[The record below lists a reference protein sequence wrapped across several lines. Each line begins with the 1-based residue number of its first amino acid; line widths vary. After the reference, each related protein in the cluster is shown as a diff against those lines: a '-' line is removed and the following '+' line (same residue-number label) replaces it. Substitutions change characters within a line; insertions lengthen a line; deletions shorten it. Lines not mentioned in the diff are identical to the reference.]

1 MATKEERIEQLKAQR
16 DKVLEDYKAKIAAKK
31 AEYDRRI
38 KATAKGGGSE
48 RKRQAHL
55 KIVLASAVM
64 KEARADETGKIAKL
78 LYTILSKMAGELSTP
93 ERLRKDYQELAK
105 LFEPK

>member
-1 MATKEERIEQLKAQR
+1 MATREERIEQLKAQR

-55 KIVLASAVM
+55 KIVLAGVIMRES
-64 KEARADETGKIAKL
+64 KADESGKIAKL
-78 LYTILSKMAGELSTP
+78 VHTMLSKLAGDLSTP